1 LLSSANCHRLRLT
14 AVAFSV
20 TAIVAC
26 GDPIT
31 PGVRQPTFTLP
42 LEVFALSGGPI
53 NSPSALRLSSGSA
66 VRSEALA
73 FDVAFDIDDQERVIL
88 YPVRLISSPPAGGH
102 SVGLQTTTQG
112 YAQLLEAPRT
122 GYKVDSVLVVPPG
135 STVVIESTDPS
146 MCGFSYIAKTF
157 YSKLV
162 IDSLN
167 PVSRQIWARVTVNP
181 NCGSR
186 SLAPGTPS
194 D

>member
-1 LLSSANCHRLRLT
+1 LLSSANRHRLRLI

-20 TAIVAC
+20 TAIAGC
-26 GDPIT
+26 GDPIS
-31 PGVRQPTFTLP
+31 PGVRQPTFALP
-42 LEVFALSGGPI
+42 IELFALTGGPI
-53 NSPSALRLSSGSA
+53 NAPSALRLSSGSA

-73 FDVAFDIDDQERVIL
+73 FDVAFDIDNQERVVL
-88 YPVRLISSPPAGGH
+88 YPVRLITSPAVGGH

-112 YAQLLEAPRT
+112 YEQLLEAPPG
-122 GYKVDSVLVVPPG
+122 GYKYDSALVVPHG
-135 STVVIESTDPS
+135 TTVVIESTDPA
-146 MCGFSYIAKTF
+146 MCGFSYSGNTF

-167 PVSRQIWARVTVNP
+167 PVSRQIWSRVTVNP